1 MMPTLRVTH
10 DLDKVAAEY
19 GLMAEEQALAAAR
32 ALNRTMPSVRALAA
46 RRLQREEY
54 PGIKIGTLKGRMQIV
69 RATRNEPRAALVF
82 TAGRFSLYGNFGM
95 RAEGRWGVRFSKLPW
110 RLETVTGEPVS
121 AAMLARAFR
130 QRTRRG
136 GRAWVFSRE
145 TAARLSF
152 EILYAPGLARA
163 VAERPVGD
171 QLPARALEIFS
182 ADFEREAHYRIWK
195 RA

>member
-1 MMPTLRVTH
+1 
-10 DLDKVAAEY
+10 
-19 GLMAEEQALAAAR
+19 
-32 ALNRTMPSVRALAA
+32 
-46 RRLQREEY
+46 
-54 PGIKIGTLKGRMQIV
+54 MQIV

-95 RAEGRWGVRFSKLPW
+95 RPDGRWGVRFSKLPW

-145 TAARLSF
+145 TRRASRSRSCSRPASRARWPS
-152 EILYAPGLARA
+152 ARWA
-163 VAERPVGD
+163 T